1 MKINKPNKIIIHHSA
16 SGVRTTT
23 KQISNWHK
31 KRSFYYNPVFKGYVG
46 YHFLI
51 HANGRIEQT
60 KLLKDEGCHCIGQN
74 TQSIGIC
81 LIGNFEKTWPTNKQI
96 GSLWTLLSYLNKSS
110 GKYLPTY
117 GHSDF
122 SATKC
127 CGKNLSSFVKMLN
140 DERLVKLIYGYAD

>member
-1 MKINKPNKIIIHHSA
+1 MKKNNPDKIIIHHSA

-31 KRSFYYNPVFKGYVG
+31 KRSFYYNQVFNNWVG
-46 YHFLI
+46 YHYII

-60 KLLKDEGCHCIGQN
+60 KLLKDEACACIGQN
-74 TQSIGIC
+74 TSAIQVC

-96 GSLWTLLSYLNKSS
+96 SSLWTLLSYLNKSS
-110 GKYLPTY
+110 RKYLPTY
-117 GHSDF
+117 SHSDF

-127 CGKNLSSFVKMLN
+127 CGKHLSSFVKMLN
-140 DERLVKLIYGYAD
+140 NKELMKLIYGNEN